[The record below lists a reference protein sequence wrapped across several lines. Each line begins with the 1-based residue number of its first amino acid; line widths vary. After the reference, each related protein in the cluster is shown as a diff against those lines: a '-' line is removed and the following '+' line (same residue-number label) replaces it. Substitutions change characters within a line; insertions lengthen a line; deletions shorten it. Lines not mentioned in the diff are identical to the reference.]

1 MILNS
6 EGIIGR
12 EVYDL
17 KPKNKKMLAKIM
29 LFSNVVACSFALVL
43 TLFSIIKFDISYNKL
58 IRENLMTAS
67 VQFESQIDSAWDGD
81 WSYDEKSGIKK
92 GNKVVTEDYLRTMDR
107 LKEQTNLDYAIT
119 YGDTIRIT
127 SIKNKKGYRAVNN
140 KVPVKAVSTVLKNG
154 KPLYIER
161 VKIDGKE
168 YSGFFTPIINN
179 ADDKVVG
186 MVFTGRLRSD
196 INHDM
201 MGMSFFM
208 LSVTIIMII
217 VMTIGAIIISRR
229 ISAKMK
235 HLADE
240 ITGLSGG
247 GLIRNFDPAT
257 INRRDEIGIIAEK
270 TKILDDKLVDVI
282 GTAKQM
288 SDKLNTAGDEL
299 SRNASMASSA
309 SEQVSSAINDISQ
322 GSVSQAESVQ
332 NAMNDTEK
340 IGNAIDTITEKVTD
354 LDKHSE
360 NMRHSAELTDK
371 SMNNLMKQNEEVSN
385 SVDRIGESIQS
396 THESVKEITEFTSA
410 IEDIASQ
417 TNLLSLNA
425 SIEAARAG
433 EAGKGFAV
441 VADEIR
447 NLADQ
452 SAKSAQNIEV
462 VVKKLIEDSEA
473 SVEVMKVLNDNFKA
487 QAEQIT
493 STQKEVSNVSER
505 VENVSNSA
513 LLIGQSVKK
522 LEEAKKSLID
532 IIEGLSSISEENAA
546 STEETNASM
555 QELNATFQT
564 ISDSADDLM
573 KLSNDLKNQM
583 DYFH

>member
-1 MILNS
+1 M
-6 EGIIGR
+6 
-12 EVYDL
+12 

-29 LFSNVVACSFALVL
+29 IVSNVVACSFALVL
-43 TLFSIIKFDISYNKL
+43 TIFSILRFDSSYNRL

-67 VQFESQIDSAWDGD
+67 VQFESQIGTAWDGD

-107 LKEQTNLDYAIT
+107 LKDTTNLDYAIT

-140 KVPVKAVSTVLKNG
+140 KVPAKAVSTVLKGG
-154 KPLYIER
+154 KQLYIKR
-161 VKIDGKE
+161 LKVDGRE
-168 YSGFFTPIINN
+168 YSGFFTPIKNN

-201 MGMSFFM
+201 MSTTIFM
-208 LSVTIIMII
+208 LSVTVIMII
-217 VMTIGAIIISRR
+217 VMTIGAVYISRR
-229 ISAKMK
+229 VSGKMK

-240 ITGLSGG
+240 ITGLSDG
-247 GLIRNFDPAT
+247 GLLRKFDPAT

-270 TKILDDKLVDVI
+270 TKLLDEKLIDVI

-288 SDKLNTAGDEL
+288 SEKLNAAGDEL
-299 SRNASMASSA
+299 SKNASLASSA
-309 SEQVSSAINDISQ
+309 SDQVSSAINDISK

-332 NAMNDTEK
+332 DAMSDTEK
-340 IGNAIDTITEKVTD
+340 IGNAIDVITDKVTD
-354 LDKHSE
+354 LDRHSE
-360 NMRHSAELTDK
+360 DMRHSAELTDK
-371 SMNNLMKQNEEVSN
+371 SMNNLMKQNEQVSD
-385 SVDRIGESIQS
+385 SVVRIGDSIQS
-396 THESVKEITEFTSA
+396 THESVREITEFTSE

-462 VVKKLIEDSEA
+462 VVKKLIDDSEA
-473 SVEVMKVLNDNFKA
+473 SVEVMKVLEGNFKA

-493 STQKEVSNVSER
+493 STQKEVSNVSSR
-505 VENVSNSA
+505 VENVSDSA
-513 LLIGQSVKK
+513 SLIGQSVKE
-522 LEEAKKSLID
+522 LEKAKKSLID

-564 ISDSADDLM
+564 ISDSAENLLE
-573 KLSNDLKNQM
+573 LSNDLKKQI